1 MTTEGRTERRKFR
14 RTANACIPCRQSKIK
29 CSGIQPCGN
38 CQRRMVNCRFVDIGH
53 RIIIHQPS
61 HTTPFEINSPALGA
75 KRPASLAFVPDG
87 HENCPDE
94 LLTPP
99 SLVAQHFDS
108 APYTGAQ
115 RPAESS
121 NPTVDG
127 ARSIWTSP
135 FTLPSRTIKNT
146 QRNKRNWVWLAP
158 SSTWSFTARLT
169 LLLAEKLELDSPYSA
184 PNFSGEDIYVLRWKS
199 CPPDDPPDIS
209 GLPSIDH
216 ALYLF
221 NTVKFHLGQSY
232 RFLDEATFVEHLQDF
247 YHGNAVEKAAE
258 SRLWFVQFL
267 LVLSFGNAFLSSR
280 CKCTTEPPGSKFFIR
295 AMALMPDHASVWKD
309 SLMAIEVLALAGLYL
324 YSIDHRESAHVYLG
338 QAIRIAQLE
347 GLHTQLPE
355 EEIGL
360 QTVERCRNLWWTL
373 YIMDRHFSCSLG
385 IPMLTR
391 DSDITTVLDSPSA
404 CSQRDATLCLQVRLS
419 HLLSFILTTIYKTQ
433 KTQLGTF
440 LDKTKSILQTLAGHA
455 REIEK
460 IIYRKFQNSID
471 TMPRGTRHI
480 TLLYHQVRASPPPP
494 PPPPKK
500 RRGVWSIQRNSNC
513 PTNPSQ
519 KCVMVA
525 TRPLLL
531 SVLKERLDTLAEGD
545 EDWQTILAPTK
556 TLIATG
562 IKSAAKTLQILSDE
576 DSPLEVFLPYD
587 LEFTYSAA
595 IHLAMAQ
602 ALFPLDPNEHGTRG
616 IQNAHSILSEMASK
630 GNRLAEN
637 RSRELVYLEG
647 LFTELAKR
655 IERRGLLTLSL
666 WNTPQQQQQQHQ
678 QDCVSGNTAEE
689 ARGRETL
696 STLEAGGKESSEP
709 IVIPGH
715 EAGAPAGEDPFW
727 SSPSAPTPTTSN
739 LELLDNI
746 GISSYEF
753 LSIVEQI
760 GRQEYHSIL
769 DTGAGMG

>member
-1 MTTEGRTERRKFR
+1 MIVARPSIAMTTEGRTERRKFR

-29 CSGIQPCGN
+29 CSGNQPCGN
-38 CQRRMVNCRFVDIGH
+38 CQRRMVNCRFVDSGH

-61 HTTPFEINSPALGA
+61 NSTAFEINSHASGA
-75 KRPASLAFVPDG
+75 KRPASLAFVSDG
-87 HENCPDE
+87 HEDCPDV

-99 SLVAQHFDS
+99 SLVSQHFDS
-108 APYTGAQ
+108 APYIGVQ
-115 RPAESS
+115 RPAELS

-184 PNFSGEDIYVLRWKS
+184 PNFSGEDIYVLRLKS

-232 RFLDEATFVEHLQDF
+232 RFLDEATFVEHLQEF
-247 YHGNAVEKAAE
+247 YHGNAAEKAAA

-309 SLMAIEVLALAGLYL
+309 SLLAIEVLALAGLYL

-440 LDKTKSILQTLAGHA
+440 LDQTKSILQTLAGHA

-480 TLLYHQVRASPPPP
+480 TLLYHQ
-494 PPPPKK
+494 
-500 RRGVWSIQRNSNC
+500 
-513 PTNPSQ
+513 
-519 KCVMVA
+519 CVMVA

-531 SVLKERLDTLAEGD
+531 SVLKERLDTLTEGD

-556 TLIATG
+556 ALIATG
-562 IKSAAKTLQILSDE
+562 IKSAVKTLQILSDE

-647 LFTELAKR
+647 LFAELAKR

-666 WNTPQQQQQQHQ
+666 WNSPQQQQHQ
-678 QDCVSGNTAEE
+678 QDCVTGNTA
-689 ARGRETL
+689 GGTGGGETL
-696 STLEAGGKESSEP
+696 TTQAVGGKESGEP
-709 IVIPGH
+709 IVPGH
-715 EAGAPAGEDPFW
+715 EAGAPGGEDPFW

>member
-1 MTTEGRTERRKFR
+1 MTAEAGTERRKFR

-29 CSGIQPCGN
+29 CSGNQPCGN
-38 CQRRMVNCRFVDIGH
+38 CQRRLVTCQFVEGGNKIVTT
-53 RIIIHQPS
+53 QPS
-61 HTTPFEINSPALGA
+61 HTT
-75 KRPASLAFVPDG
+75 KRRASLAFISDEHDDCPGDMPVP
-87 HENCPDE
+87 PT
-94 LLTPP
+94 LA
-99 SLVAQHFDS
+99 AQHLDH
-108 APYTGAQ
+108 AVQCVGAQ
-115 RPAESS
+115 RPAVSS
-121 NPTVDG
+121 IPPVDG

-135 FTLPSRTIKNT
+135 FSLPSRTIKNT
-146 QRNKRNWVWLAP
+146 QKNKRNWVWLAP

-169 LLLAEKLELDSPYSA
+169 LLMAEKLNLDAPYSA
-184 PNFSGEDIYVLRWKS
+184 PNFSDEDIYTLRWKS
-199 CPPDDPPDIS
+199 CSPDDAPDIS

-247 YHGNAVEKAAE
+247 YHGNAADKVSE

-267 LVLSFGNAFLSSR
+267 LVLSFGNAFLSTRS
-280 CKCTTEPPGSKFFIR
+280 KCTNEPPGAKFFVR
-295 AMALMPDHASVWKD
+295 AMALMPDHASIWKD

-324 YSIDHRESAHVYLG
+324 YSVDHRESAHVYLG

-355 EEIGL
+355 EEIGIE
-360 QTVERCRNLWWTL
+360 TVERCRNLWWTL
-373 YIMDRHFSCSLG
+373 YTMDRHFSCSLG
-385 IPMLTR
+385 VPMLTR

-480 TLLYHQVRASPPPP
+480 TLLYHQ
-494 PPPPKK
+494 
-500 RRGVWSIQRNSNC
+500 
-513 PTNPSQ
+513 
-519 KCVMVA
+519 CVIVA

-531 SVLKERLDTLAEGD
+531 SVLKERLDTLNEVD
-545 EDWQTILAPTK
+545 EDWQTFLAPTK

-602 ALFPLDPNEHGTRG
+602 ALFPLDPNEYGTRG
-616 IQNAHSILSEMASK
+616 IENAHSILDEMASK

-637 RSRELVYLEG
+637 RSKELVYLEG
-647 LFTELAKR
+647 LFGELAAR
-655 IERRGLLTLSL
+655 IERRGLSTLTLKASTSTAAPL
-666 WNTPQQQQQQHQ
+666 PPPPPVYAPVPH
-678 QDCVSGNTAEE
+678 DPGSG
-689 ARGRETL
+689 G
-696 STLEAGGKESSEP
+696 EP
-709 IVIPGH
+709 M
-715 EAGAPAGEDPFW
+715 DPFW
-727 SSPSAPTPTTSN
+727 SSPSAPTPNTSN
-739 LELLDNI
+739 MELLDNI

-769 DTGAGMG
+769 DTGTGAGAGWDERGV

>member
-29 CSGIQPCGN
+29 CSGNQPCGN
-38 CQRRMVNCRFVDIGH
+38 CQRRMVNCRFVDGGH
-53 RIIIHQPS
+53 RIITHQPS
-61 HTTPFEINSPALGA
+61 NTTPFEINSQA
-75 KRPASLAFVPDG
+75 
-87 HENCPDE
+87 
-94 LLTPP
+94 
-99 SLVAQHFDS
+99 S
-108 APYTGAQ
+108 APYIGMQ
-115 RPAESS
+115 RPAELS

-184 PNFSGEDIYVLRWKS
+184 PNFSGEDIYVLRLKS

-232 RFLDEATFVEHLQDF
+232 RFLDEATFVEHLQEF
-247 YHGNAVEKAAE
+247 YHGNAAEKAAA

-309 SLMAIEVLALAGLYL
+309 SLVAIEVLALAGLYL

-404 CSQRDATLCLQVRLS
+404 CSQRDTTLCLQVRLS

-480 TLLYHQVRASPPPP
+480 TLLYHQ
-494 PPPPKK
+494 
-500 RRGVWSIQRNSNC
+500 
-513 PTNPSQ
+513 
-519 KCVMVA
+519 CVMVA

-531 SVLKERLDTLAEGD
+531 SVLKERLDTLTEGD

-556 TLIATG
+556 ALIATG

-647 LFTELAKR
+647 LFAELAKR

-666 WNTPQQQQQQHQ
+666 WNSPQQQQHQ
-678 QDCVSGNTAEE
+678 PDS
-689 ARGRETL
+689 
-696 STLEAGGKESSEP
+696 GGKESGEP
-709 IVIPGH
+709 IVPGH
-715 EAGAPAGEDPFW
+715 EAGAPGGEDPFW

>member
-1 MTTEGRTERRKFR
+1 MTTEDRTERRKFR

-29 CSGIQPCGN
+29 CSGNQPCGN
-38 CQRRMVNCRFVDIGH
+38 CQRRMVNCRFVDSGGH

-61 HTTPFEINSPALGA
+61 NTTPFEINSH
-75 KRPASLAFVPDG
+75 AS
-87 HENCPDE
+87 
-94 LLTPP
+94 
-99 SLVAQHFDS
+99 
-108 APYTGAQ
+108 GAQ

-169 LLLAEKLELDSPYSA
+169 LLLAEKLALDSPYSA

-199 CPPDDPPDIS
+199 CAPDDPPDIS

-232 RFLDEATFVEHLQDF
+232 RFLDEATFVEHLQEF
-247 YHGNAVEKAAE
+247 YHGNAAEKAAE

-280 CKCTTEPPGSKFFIR
+280 CKYTTEPPGSKFFIR

-373 YIMDRHFSCSLG
+373 YIMDRHFSSSLG

-419 HLLSFILTTIYKTQ
+419 HLLSFILTTVYKTQ

-460 IIYRKFQNSID
+460 IIYQKFQNSID

-480 TLLYHQVRASPPPP
+480 TLLYHQ
-494 PPPPKK
+494 
-500 RRGVWSIQRNSNC
+500 
-513 PTNPSQ
+513 
-519 KCVMVA
+519 CVMVA

-531 SVLKERLDTLAEGD
+531 SVLKERLDTLTEGD

-576 DSPLEVFLPYD
+576 DSPLAEVFLPYD

-637 RSRELVYLEG
+637 RARELVYLEG
-647 LFTELAKR
+647 LFAELAKR

-666 WNTPQQQQQQHQ
+666 WNTPQQQQQQQQQQQHQ
-678 QDCVSGNTAEE
+678 PDCS
-689 ARGRETL
+689 
-696 STLEAGGKESSEP
+696 STP
-709 IVIPGH
+709 IVPGH
-715 EAGAPAGEDPFW
+715 QADAPAGEDPFW
-727 SSPSAPTPTTSN
+727 SSPSGPTPTTSN

-769 DTGAGMG
+769 D